1 MFRSLPSFK
10 KSSRSRERKREM
22 KMALNNNQFLV
33 AFLVSVFASAL
44 SVNPAAARAVAVGT
58 TNTEFIKTSCQATTY
73 PNLCYKSLSSHAS
86 EIGADPELL
95 AKTALTVTLQTTKS
109 ACAKLA
115 KLAAETYN
123 LTRREVGAMRDCI
136 EELHDSVDRIRR
148 SMEEMKELSGPD
160 FDMKMSDIETWVT
173 DDDTCSEGFAGKSV
187 DGKLKA
193 AVRAQI
199 RKVAHLTSNALAL
212 INSFAA
218 LHN

>member
-1 MFRSLPSFK
+1 
-10 KSSRSRERKREM
+10 M
-22 KMALNNNQFLV
+22 KMGLNNQFLV
-33 AFLVSVFASAL
+33 AFLASVLAL
-44 SVNPAAARAVAVGT
+44 ALFSVNPAAARAVAVGT

-73 PNLCYKSLSSHAS
+73 PNLCYRSLSSHAS

-109 ACAKLA
+109 TSAKLA

-160 FDMKMSDIETWVT
+160 FDMKMSDIETWVSAALT
-173 DDDTCSEGFAGKSV
+173 DDDTCTEGFAGKSV
-187 DGKLKA
+187 DGKLKT